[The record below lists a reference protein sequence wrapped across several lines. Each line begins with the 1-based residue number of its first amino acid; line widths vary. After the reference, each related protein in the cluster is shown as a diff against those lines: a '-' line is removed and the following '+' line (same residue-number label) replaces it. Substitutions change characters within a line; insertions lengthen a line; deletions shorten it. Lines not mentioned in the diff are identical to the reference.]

1 MSEYKKVSICNSCG
15 ELRVDGNICL
25 NCQQVSF
32 IIDDSLNFAKY
43 ACAVKDAVG
52 CWQKADCDEHKEL
65 CQSVTKEVA
74 KKILDL
80 NTKIEMLE
88 NGIRKHKQMKQS
100 SDDIDKE
107 LWNLV

>member
-1 MSEYKKVSICNSCG
+1 MSEYKKVEICESCG
-15 ELRVDGNICL
+15 TLMTDGDFCFSCEKISKSNSSI
-25 NCQQVSF
+25 S
-32 IIDDSLNFAKY
+32 FAKY

-88 NGIRKHKQMKQS
+88 KGIRKHKQMKQG

-107 LWNLV
+107 LWNLIS